1 MIHPIYEPLKYCKL
15 RYSMRCTFKL
25 LIFFC
30 SSSKSKISSRG
41 ISKGGLRY
49 VFPLEKIFIFITQKG
64 GSRTPGTLPWLRP
77 CSRRVENTHSTER
90 ALFKVQNDIILSMDR
105 QEVALLVLIDL
116 SAATE
121 RGILLQTLEKDFGD
135 IGDTQKWLAS
145 CLSHRKQGILMKI
158 CISDAFI
165 FGTRVP
171 QGGCLDRFYS

>member
-1 MIHPIYEPLKYCKL
+1 MLV
-15 RYSMRCTFKL
+15 S
-25 LIFFC
+25 FC
-30 SSSKSKISSRG
+30 ISLQSSD
-41 ISKGGLRY
+41 
-49 VFPLEKIFIFITQKG
+49 
-64 GSRTPGTLPWLRP
+64 
-77 CSRRVENTHSTER
+77 CRRVENTHSTET

-135 IGDTQKWLAS
+135 IGDTQKWMTF
-145 CLSHRKQGILMKI
+145 CLSHRKQRILMKI

-171 QGGCLDRFYS
+171 QGGCLGAVLFLIYVAGLFKIIDRHLLNAHMVRPTTLKSCLLYTSPSPRDA